1 MNRGKREKF
10 MVGFVDY
17 MGLKLKNPVIVASGP
32 WSRNAEGIQ
41 RAIDAGAAAV
51 VTETISLEE
60 SFELSPRIYKQ
71 NGNLLNTTLYSP
83 ASFDC
88 WEKEFSKIQKKG
100 SYVIANIRGG
110 SPTEF
115 AYLASRMER
124 LDADA
129 LELVPFTPSGF
140 FMDGADDGPE
150 VIVEVVRAVNRVV
163 NIPVSIR
170 LPFYLVQRRA
180 YVRAL
185 EEAGIK
191 AFGTTESLKAL
202 WGVDIKRCRIKGTTF
217 GGYTGEYLRPIMLG
231 AVSTLA
237 QNTELPIAAMGGIRT
252 AEHALEAVMAG
263 ASAVQLGSVVLTDGY
278 PVIRKIVD
286 QLEQWAQEESVRN
299 WEEVRGAALGSLHAY
314 EDIHMHPKH
323 AALRSG
329 EKISA
334 EEIKRLESIC
344 FAGAIRPL
352 EAGGAE
358 IDAKRCDGCGLCHA
372 LAPDY
377 IDLK

>member
-129 LELVPFTPSGF
+129 LELVPFTPSGV

-150 VIVEVVRAVNRVV
+150 VVAEVVRAVKRVV

-314 EDIHMHPKH
+314 EDIHMYPKH
-323 AALRSG
+323 AVLRSG

-344 FAGAIRPL
+344 FAGAIRAL

>member
-1 MNRGKREKF
+1 
-10 MVGFVDY
+10 MVGFIDY

-129 LELVPFTPSGF
+129 LELVPFTPSGV

-150 VIVEVVRAVNRVV
+150 VVAEVVRAVKRVV

-185 EEAGIK
+185 EEAGIQ

-202 WGVDIKRCRIKGTTF
+202 WGVDIKRRRIKGTTF

-237 QNTELPIAAMGGIRT
+237 QNTELPITAMGGIRT

-263 ASAVQLGSVVLTDGY
+263 ASAIQLGSVVLTDGY
-278 PVIRKIVD
+278 SVIRKIVD
-286 QLEQWAQEESVRN
+286 QLERWAQEESVRN
-299 WEEVRGAALGSLHAY
+299 WEEVRGAALGSLYAY

-329 EKISA
+329 KKLSA
-334 EEIKRLESIC
+334 EEINRLESIC
-344 FAGAIRPL
+344 FVGAIRPL
-352 EAGGAE
+352 EAGGVE
-358 IDAKRCDGCGLCHA
+358 IDAKRCDGCGLCQA

>member
-1 MNRGKREKF
+1 

-129 LELVPFTPSGF
+129 LELVPFTPSGV

-150 VIVEVVRAVNRVV
+150 VVAEVVRAVKRVV

-180 YVRAL
+180 YVQL
-185 EEAGIK
+185 NPGSIP
-191 AFGTTESLKAL
+191 L
-202 WGVDIKRCRIKGTTF
+202 WG
-217 GGYTGEYLRPIMLG
+217 
-231 AVSTLA
+231 
-237 QNTELPIAAMGGIRT
+237 NLPIIR
-252 AEHALEAVMAG
+252 LMIR
-263 ASAVQLGSVVLTDGY
+263 SVL
-278 PVIRKIVD
+278 
-286 QLEQWAQEESVRN
+286 
-299 WEEVRGAALGSLHAY
+299 
-314 EDIHMHPKH
+314 
-323 AALRSG
+323 
-329 EKISA
+329 
-334 EEIKRLESIC
+334 IKN
-344 FAGAIRPL
+344 
-352 EAGGAE
+352 
-358 IDAKRCDGCGLCHA
+358 
-372 LAPDY
+372 
-377 IDLK
+377 